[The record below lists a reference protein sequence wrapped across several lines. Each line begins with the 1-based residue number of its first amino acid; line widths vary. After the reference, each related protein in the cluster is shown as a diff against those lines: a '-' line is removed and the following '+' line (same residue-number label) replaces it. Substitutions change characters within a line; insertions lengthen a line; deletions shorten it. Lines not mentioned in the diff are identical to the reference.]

1 MSNYK
6 FSGHETFQCRHFW
19 LKKGYDFV
27 KKEGDFKSNEAL
39 IELGVGKNMISSIN
53 HWLKVFGLTD
63 SQSGELTEFAHKLFG
78 EDSYDPYLEDI
89 GSLHLLHFKMLSNQ
103 QLASIYGMVFG
114 EFRKTRISS
123 EFTNNQLFEFITR
136 KLKIEG
142 EAYSE
147 NTLRSDI
154 KVFLRTYQT
163 SSKRGSKSIEDDFA
177 SVLIGLNLIDPV
189 QDVFIDGE
197 QMYRLQYNDQKNL
210 NELIFLY
217 TIIDRFEDRTSISFK
232 EIQTE
237 VSDKFLCNREG
248 TEEKLNS
255 LSENGYLVYK
265 QDAGRKE
272 IQVKSKFDKWNILNK
287 YYGRV

>member
-1 MSNYK
+1 MSNYR

-27 KKEGDFKSNEAL
+27 MKEGDFKSNDAL
-39 IELGVGKNMISSIN
+39 IDLGVGKNMISSID

-63 SQSGELTEFAHKLFG
+63 SESGKLTEFAHKIFG
-78 EDSYDPYLEDI
+78 EDPFDPYLEDN
-89 GSLHLLHFKMLSNQ
+89 GSLYLLHFNILRNS
-103 QLASIYGMVFG
+103 QLASIYEMVFG

-123 EFTNNQLFEFITR
+123 EFTSNQLYEFITR
-136 KLKIEG
+136 KLNIEG
-142 EAYSE
+142 VAYSE
-147 NTLRSDI
+147 NTIRNDI
-154 KVFLRTYQT
+154 RVFLRTYQT

-177 SVLIGLNLIDPV
+177 SVLIDLNFIDPV
-189 QDVFIDGE
+189 QDVFIEGE
-197 QMYRLQYNDQKNL
+197 QVYKLQYDEQEYL
-210 NELIFLY
+210 NKLIFLY
-217 TIIDRFEDRTSISFK
+217 TIIDVFKERTSISFE

-248 TEEKLNS
+248 TEVKLNA
-255 LSENGYLVYK
+255 LNENGYIVYK

-272 IQVKSKFDKWNILNK
+272 IQLKSNADKWEILKK

>member
-27 KKEGDFKSNEAL
+27 RKNGDFKSNEAP
-39 IELGVGKNMISSIN
+39 IDLGVGKNMITAIN

-63 SQSGELTEFAHKLFG
+63 YESGELTEFAHRIFG
-78 EDSYDPYLEDI
+78 EDSYDPYLEDV
-89 GSLHLLHFKMLSNQ
+89 GSLHLLHLNILNNPH
-103 QLASIYGMVFG
+103 LASIYAIVFG

-123 EFTNNQLFEFITR
+123 EFTEKQLFEFITR
-136 KLKIEG
+136 KLVVDG
-142 EAYSE
+142 FTYSE
-147 NTLRSDI
+147 NTIHNDI

-163 SSKRGSKSIEDDFA
+163 SSKRGSKSIEDDFSSA
-177 SVLIGLNLIDPV
+177 LIGLNLIDVV

-197 QMYRLQYNDQKNL
+197 QVYCLKYNEQTALD
-210 NELIFLY
+210 ELIFLY
-217 TIIDRFEDRTSISFK
+217 AILDAFTEQESISF
-232 EIQTE
+232 EDVQLQ

-248 TEEKLNS
+248 TEDKLNS
-255 LSENGYLVYK
+255 LAEIGYIVYK

-272 IQVKSKFDKWNILNK
+272 IQLKNKLTKWDVLDK